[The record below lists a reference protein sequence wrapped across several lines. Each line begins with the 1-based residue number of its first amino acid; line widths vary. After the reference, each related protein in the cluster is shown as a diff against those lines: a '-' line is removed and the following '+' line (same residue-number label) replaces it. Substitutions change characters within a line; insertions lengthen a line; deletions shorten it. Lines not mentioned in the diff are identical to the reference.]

1 MRDQI
6 RLAVGPWGAEEEQAG
21 RDLTVVGVCI
31 RRKFVVLDSTAH
43 DEVVARLGRDA
54 ARRSSRVP
62 GAPAGLGHGR
72 RRVECERSRR
82 VLGTGDGFSARLR
95 AART

>member
-1 MRDQI
+1 MALVQRLYGHLSERGMRDQI

-54 ARRSSRVP
+54 ARRSS
-62 GAPAGLGHGR
+62 
-72 RRVECERSRR
+72 
-82 VLGTGDGFSARLR
+82 
-95 AART
+95 